1 MLNKKKTKN
10 KMKKLIFIAI
20 LFASFSVSAQ
30 IVKYPFGAADFS
42 TLTVDNDTLYATVN
56 NSVTYLTLSD
66 TLIGNTVM
74 YATISSNIKAGDKLY
89 IRSLNSATA
98 RTITWKSTYFKAANT
113 TTTASKTKVYS
124 FIYDGSVF
132 VIVGTQQID

>member
-1 MLNKKKTKN
+1 
-10 KMKKLIFIAI
+10 MKKLFLIAV
-20 LFASFSVSAQ
+20 LFTALSAKAQ
-30 IVKYPFGAADFS
+30 TIVKYPFGAADFS

-66 TLIGNTVM
+66 TLVGNTVM
-74 YATISSNIKAGDKLY
+74 YATISSKVKAGDKLY
-89 IRSLNSATA
+89 IRSLNGATA

-113 TTTASKTKVYS
+113 TTTANKTKVYS
-124 FIYDGSVF
+124 FVYDGSVF

>member
-1 MLNKKKTKN
+1 
-10 KMKKLIFIAI
+10 MKKLLLIAV
-20 LFASFSVSAQ
+20 LFSVLSANAQ

-66 TLIGNTVM
+66 TLVGNTVM
-74 YATISSNIKAGDKLY
+74 YATISSKVKAGDKLY
-89 IRSLNSATA
+89 IRSLNGSTA

-124 FIYDGSVF
+124 FVYDGSVF

>member
-1 MLNKKKTKN
+1 
-10 KMKKLIFIAI
+10 MKKLLLIAV
-20 LFASFSVSAQ
+20 LFSALSVNAQ

-66 TLIGNTVM
+66 TLVGNTVM
-74 YATISSNIKAGDKLY
+74 YATISSRVKAGDILY
-89 IRSLNSATA
+89 VRSLNGLTA

-124 FIYDGSVF
+124 FVYDGSVF
-132 VIVGTQQID
+132 VMVGTQQID